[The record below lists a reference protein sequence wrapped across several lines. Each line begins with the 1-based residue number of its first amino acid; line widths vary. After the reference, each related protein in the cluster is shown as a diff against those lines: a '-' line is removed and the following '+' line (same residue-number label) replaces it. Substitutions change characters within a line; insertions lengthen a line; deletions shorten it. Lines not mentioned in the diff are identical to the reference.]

1 MAISISEFTV
11 SASNTNQWARVKTS
25 AVGGDTKYGIC
36 VTNKSNPR
44 YVFIDSNF
52 CPSSTSGSVS
62 IVELYANSEGGSG
75 SGDPNDGTTV
85 YDGVA
90 LVNMGPPTGSLSSNT
105 AVYGAGSSSAT
116 KVANYVYNFTNKGY
130 TDTKKMAIGGNKNR
144 RVFAIRSWGSL
155 STDINEP
162 NIAFIGDNSV
172 LKYDGNS
179 ADYSVGCAGATR
191 TTSANT
197 WVSHTAGDGTKY
209 YSITNTTSGV
219 NKYAGIT
226 LTQYHTYRFTLH
238 AHTEASYD
246 GVAIC
251 KTNNTTSFYSLS
263 ASQLLSG
270 NTSTGKCSG
279 KERVTT
285 FEYIPT
291 TTESAYIYFKSNS
304 SGIGPG
310 DSISFADVMVEDLGD
325 LRATQTAPTA
335 ANVTVEYG
343 NTATA
348 SVSGGGGQG
357 ELQYRITSSSTGGW
371 TEWTTNVPT
380 LSEVIPAAFTI
391 RYQAR
396 YAGNASYKPSPV
408 SNVATLKVTPKK
420 ITKPTAKTDLIYNG
434 SAQTGINN
442 IPSEMY
448 VTIEGNR
455 NAIAVG
461 NYSTTYTLIST
472 TNYCWNDGTTSPV
485 TVNWKITPR
494 IISIRWGTTSW
505 LYDGTAHSTVC
516 NLGNIIAGDS
526 CFVNLS
532 GNSITNVG
540 TTTVTATELSNSNY
554 ALPSNNTTTLT
565 VTPRTVSLHWGTT
578 SWLYDGTAH
587 STTCTAGNLVGSDTC
602 TVTLSNNSITDVGTT
617 TVTATALSNSNYRLP
632 EAGDIQLSAK
642 LTIHPCMYVKAG
654 GGWVS
659 IKYIYK
665 KVNGSWVL
673 QTTEATIRNLF
684 SEAGRYLGRYNDGSG
699 WKNLIDGMQKS

>member
-1 MAISISEFTV
+1 MAISEFTNT
-11 SASNTNQWARVKTS
+11 ASYTNKWGSVETS
-25 AVGGDTKYGIC
+25 AVGGSTKYGIY
-36 VTNKSNPR
+36 VTTKSDPR
-44 YVFIDSNF
+44 YMFTDSNF
-52 CPSSTSGSVS
+52 YPSSTSGSVA
-62 IVELYANSEGGSG
+62 IVELYANSEGSG
-75 SGDPNDGTTV
+75 SGDPNTYSGTI

-90 LVNMGPPTGSLSSNT
+90 LVEKKGPPTGALSSN
-105 AVYGAGSSSAT
+105 ASVYGIYPSS
-116 KVANYVYNFTNKGY
+116 KVDNYVYNFTNNGY
-130 TDTKKMAIGGNKNR
+130 ADTKKMAIGGNKNR
-144 RVFAIRSWGSL
+144 RVFAIRSWGELNTNYNQPS
-155 STDINEP
+155 
-162 NIAFIGDNSV
+162 IAFIGDRSALN
-172 LKYDGNS
+172 YDGAQ
-179 ADYSVGCAGATR
+179 ADHSVGCAGATR

-209 YSITNTTSGV
+209 YSITNTTTNV
-219 NKYAGIT
+219 NTYVGIT
-226 LTQYHTYRFTLH
+226 LSAGHTYRFTLH
-238 AHTEASYD
+238 AHTEAKYD

-251 KTNNTTSFYSLS
+251 KTTTTTSFYSLS
-263 ASQLLSG
+263 ESQLLSG

-279 KERVTT
+279 KEVVKT
-285 FEYIPT
+285 FEYTPAT
-291 TTESAYIYFKSNS
+291 SESVYIYFKSDNS
-304 SGIGPG
+304 NTGSTNDG
-310 DSISFADVMVEDLGD
+310 ISFADVMVEDLGD
-325 LRATQTAPTA
+325 IRAEQTAPTA
-335 ANVTVEYG
+335 VDVTVEYG

-348 SVSGGGGQG
+348 SASGGGGQG
-357 ELQYRITSSSTGGW
+357 ELQYRITSPTIGGW

-380 LSEVIPAAFTI
+380 LSEVIPAAFTN

-396 YAGNASYKPSPV
+396 YAGNASYKPSPA
-408 SNVATLKVTPKK
+408 SNTAILQVTPKK

-448 VTIEGNR
+448 VTIKGNR

-472 TNYCWNDGTTSPV
+472 TNYCWNDGTKDPV

-494 IISIRWGTTSW
+494 TVSIRWGTTSW
-505 LYDGTAHSTVC
+505 LYDGTDHSTVC

-565 VTPRTVSLHWGTT
+565 VTPRTVSLRWGTT

-602 TVTLSNNSITDVGTT
+602 TVTLSGNSITDVGTT

-632 EAGDIQLSAK
+632 ETGDIQLSTK
-642 LTIHPCMYVKAG
+642 LTIYPCMYFKVGDEWVPVKL
-654 GGWVS
+654 
-659 IKYIYK
+659 IYK
-665 KVNGSWVL
+665 KVNGSWVK

-699 WKNLIDGMQKS
+699 WKNLIDGQMKKS

>member
-1 MAISISEFTV
+1 MAISISEFSVT
-11 SASNTNQWARVKTS
+11 SSNTNQWAQVETS

-52 CPSSTSGSVS
+52 CPSSTSGSVA
-62 IVELYANSEGGSG
+62 IVELYANSEGSG
-75 SGDPNDGTTV
+75 TGDPNDGTV

-90 LVNMGPPTGSLSSNT
+90 LVNMKPPTGALSSNT
-105 AVYGAGSSSAT
+105 AVYGAGSASAT

-162 NIAFIGDNSV
+162 NIAFIGDSSV

-197 WVSHTAGDGTKY
+197 WVSHIAGDGTQY
-209 YSITNTTSGV
+209 YSITNTTSRV
-219 NKYAGIT
+219 NVYVDIT
-226 LTQYHTYRFTLH
+226 LAVGHTYRFTLH
-238 AHTEASYD
+238 AHTEAKYD

-251 KTNNTTSFYSLS
+251 KTTDVDATSFYSLS
-263 ASQLLSG
+263 ESQLLSG

-279 KERVTT
+279 KDNTTT
-285 FEYIPT
+285 FNYTPAT
-291 TTESAYIYFKSNS
+291 SESVYIYFKSDS

-310 DSISFADVMVEDLGD
+310 DSKSFADVMVEDLGD
-325 LRATQTAPTA
+325 LRAEQTAPTA

-348 SVSGGGGQG
+348 SASGGGGQG
-357 ELQYRITSSSTGGW
+357 ALQYRITSPTTGGW
-371 TEWTTNVPT
+371 TKWTTTVPT
-380 LSEVIPAAFTI
+380 LSEVIPAAFTT

-420 ITKPTAKTDLIYNG
+420 ITKPTAKTSLVYNG
-434 SAQTGINN
+434 GSQDGINN
-442 IPSEMY
+442 APDRTYATSE
-448 VTIEGNR
+448 GDR
-455 NAIAVG
+455 LAIGAG

-472 TNYCWNDGTTSPV
+472 TNYCWNDGTTAPV
-485 TVNWKITPR
+485 TVTWYITPR
-494 IISIRWGTTSW
+494 TVSIRWGTTSW
-505 LYDGTAHSTVC
+505 LYDGTDHSTVC

-526 CFVNLS
+526 CFVNLI

-565 VTPRTVSLHWGTT
+565 
-578 SWLYDGTAH
+578 
-587 STTCTAGNLVGSDTC
+587 
-602 TVTLSNNSITDVGTT
+602 
-617 TVTATALSNSNYRLP
+617 
-632 EAGDIQLSAK
+632 
-642 LTIHPCMYVKAG
+642 IHPCMYVKAG
-654 GGWVS
+654 DGWVPV
-659 IKYIYK
+659 KLIYK

-673 QTTEATIRNLF
+673 QTTEATIRSLF

-699 WKNLIDGMQKS
+699 WKNLIDG